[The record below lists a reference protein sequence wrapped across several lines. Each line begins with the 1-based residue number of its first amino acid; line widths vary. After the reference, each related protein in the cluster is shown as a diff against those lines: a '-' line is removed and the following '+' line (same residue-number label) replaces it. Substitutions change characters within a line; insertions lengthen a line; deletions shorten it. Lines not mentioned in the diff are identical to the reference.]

1 MNKIQKLTAE
11 QKALLPVYTD
21 KWRKI
26 GLSTEP
32 CNRILAEQ
40 AVKEAYLIAGLKP
53 PEKFVWCDSPLS
65 LVITDNLL
73 KNKSKDSVR
82 ASVWDSVRD
91 SVGDSVGDSVWDSV
105 RASVYG
111 SQDACWLGFY
121 NFFLE
126 VLNLNVVEKLK
137 PLMNLAENCGWW
149 IPRKNICILSEKP
162 VRCNLLEG
170 VIHSEDDPAVGYKDG
185 FCVWAINGVKVDEQ
199 VVLHP
204 KTQTLEQI
212 NSEENEEVKRIR
224 IERYGWTDYLEQSG
238 AEVLETKIIR
248 LNSDTTWMESL
259 MQLNDIKV
267 LCTYDPSTGRLY
279 VLEVDPRCK
288 TCQDAQYYLQAPEE
302 AFSGFSFKPTETYPV
317 LRT

>member
-1 MNKIQKLTAE
+1 M
-11 QKALLPVYTD
+11 
-21 KWRKI
+21 
-26 GLSTEP
+26 
-32 CNRILAEQ
+32 
-40 AVKEAYLIAGLKP
+40 
-53 PEKFVWCDSPLS
+53 
-65 LVITDNLL
+65 
-73 KNKSKDSVR
+73 
-82 ASVWDSVRD
+82 D

-105 RASVYG
+105 RASVLDSVLDSVGDSVWDSVLDSVGDSVYG